1 MGSDPPAQNLCAK
14 KGRCAIIK
22 ADAAGPPN
30 RQKDVDKIQTTAN
43 QKVKNIALAG
53 LCTAFMAVVAPLSIP
68 IGPVSLTL
76 SVFGVFFAGAMLAPG
91 WAAASILAYIC
102 IGAVGLPVFANM
114 AAGVQVLT
122 GMTAGFLWAYPLMA
136 ALLSAVCRV
145 SSRLALRL
153 AGVLAAQLICYAL
166 GTAWFMF
173 VSGMGLEAS
182 LSVCVL
188 PFILPDFLKGLG
200 ALALAGTIRRRLQL

>member
-1 MGSDPPAQNLCAK
+1 MRRFCG
-14 KGRCAIIK
+14 
-22 ADAAGPPN
+22 
-30 RQKDVDKIQTTAN
+30 
-43 QKVKNIALAG
+43 
-53 LCTAFMAVVAPLSIP
+53 
-68 IGPVSLTL
+68 
-76 SVFGVFFAGAMLAPG
+76 
-91 WAAASILAYIC
+91 
-102 IGAVGLPVFANM
+102 
-114 AAGVQVLT
+114 
-122 GMTAGFLWAYPLMA
+122 PLMA

-173 VSGMGLEAS
+173 VSGMGLGAS

>member
-1 MGSDPPAQNLCAK
+1 MS
-14 KGRCAIIK
+14 
-22 ADAAGPPN
+22 AASG
-30 RQKDVDKIQTTAN
+30 T
-43 QKVKNIALAG
+43 KVKNIALAG
-53 LCTAFMAVVAPLSIP
+53 LCTAFMAVVAPLGIP
-68 IGPVSLTL
+68 IGPISLTL
-76 SVFGVFFAGAMLAPG
+76 SVLGVFFAGAMLSPG

-114 AAGVQVLT
+114 AAGVHVLT

-136 ALLSAVCRV
+136 ALLAAVCR
-145 SSRLALRL
+145 RTQRMPLRL
-153 AGVLAAQLICYAL
+153 AGVLAGQLVCYAL

-173 VSGMGLEAS
+173 VSGMGLWAS

-200 ALALAGTIRRRLQL
+200 ALALAGAIRRRLKP

>member
-1 MGSDPPAQNLCAK
+1 MSA
-14 KGRCAIIK
+14 
-22 ADAAGPPN
+22 
-30 RQKDVDKIQTTAN
+30 TSET
-43 QKVKNIALAG
+43 KVKNIALAG

-76 SVFGVFFAGAMLAPG
+76 SVFGVFFAGAMLSPG

-114 AAGVQVLT
+114 AGGVQVLT

-136 ALLSAVCRV
+136 ALLAAVCRGTRRMAP
-145 SSRLALRL
+145 RLV
-153 AGVLAAQLICYAL
+153 GVVAAQLVCYAL
-166 GTAWFMF
+166 GTVWFMF
-173 VSGMGLEAS
+173 VSGMGLWAS

-188 PFILPDFLKGLG
+188 PFILPDFLKGLA
-200 ALALAGTIRRRLQL
+200 ALALAETIRRRLKL